1 MKIYRKQSFFLHL
14 EYQMSFLWLFLNQIK
29 FEEGT
34 LLELNE
40 YADEKAKVLI
50 DGKVVADESFGI
62 RIREVLEK

>member
-1 MKIYRKQSFFLHL
+1 
-14 EYQMSFLWLFLNQIK
+14 MSFLWIFLNQIK